1 VGAQI
6 IAFAGQKGG
15 VGKTT
20 SALNLGAAFQRRGE
34 RVLLVDMDPQGDLT
48 TGAGIELEEDAY
60 TVYDV
65 LRGDVTPQAAIVA
78 CAEFDVLPTTDS
90 LAMAEIELG
99 GRPGRELLLRRM
111 LEPVRSSYDWILVD
125 CPRGFGLL
133 ALNGL
138 AIATIYVV
146 AVQTQHFAVKH
157 VDSLVEVAAEVA
169 EFVNPGLR
177 FGGYLP
183 TMFNASKRQHNA
195 RLEEI
200 RTRAAEEGTPLLPTV
215 RENVALADAQAAGQT
230 IFLFRPQSHGAEDY
244 AAVAEA
250 LVEQVKDRG

>member
-1 VGAQI
+1 MSAEI
-6 IAFAGQKGG
+6 IVFAGQKGG

-20 SALNLGAAFQRRGE
+20 SALNLGAAFQRRGG
-34 RVLLVDMDPQGDLT
+34 RVLLVDMDPQADLT
-48 TGAGIELEEDAY
+48 TGAGLELAEDAY

-65 LRGDVTPQAAIVA
+65 LRGDVTPEAAIVSCDA
-78 CAEFDVLPTTDS
+78 FDVLPTTDA

-111 LEPVRSSYDWILVD
+111 LEPVIGSYDWIMID

-138 AIATIYVV
+138 AMATLYVV

-157 VDSLVEVAAEVA
+157 VDSLVEVAGEVA
-169 EFVNPGLR
+169 EFVNPQLR

-200 RTRAAEEGTPLLPTV
+200 RERAEAERVPLLPTI
-215 RENVALADAQAAGQT
+215 RENVALADAQSAGQT

-244 AAVAEA
+244 EAVAQA
-250 LVEQVKDRG
+250 IAEQVKSRG